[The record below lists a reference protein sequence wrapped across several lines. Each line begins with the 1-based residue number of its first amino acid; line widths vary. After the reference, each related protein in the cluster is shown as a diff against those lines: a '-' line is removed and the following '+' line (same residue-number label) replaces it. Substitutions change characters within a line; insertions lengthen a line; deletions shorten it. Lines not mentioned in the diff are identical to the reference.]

1 MAATSDARHRRIA
14 LRIGRLRFLL
24 LGLGLLPVL
33 VLLQEREAP
42 AVAWGLAV
50 ANALLWPWAA
60 RRLASQHP
68 EPLAVERRNLGID
81 ALFAGI
87 WVALLQFSLV
97 PSAALASTL
106 LASLAAVGG
115 GGLAWRGLGL
125 FLGAALLLSAL
136 NGFAFEP
143 GSSLPATVASLP
155 LLLGFPLLLAG
166 HLGRMDRRLADQDQ
180 RLSALER
187 QDPLTGLANRR
198 ALLEAAEH
206 EFRRFR
212 RSGHRASFMVVD
224 IDRFRELGGPPG
236 ETAGEAALH
245 QVAAILKRSLRDT
258 DTCGRLEGGCFGV
271 VLTDASGGGVGE
283 LAERLRH
290 AIATAAAGGGAGPHP
305 TVSIGYAQVEA
316 AMASSGQWIAAA
328 QAALQGARALGRNR
342 SLAAPALGA
351 YPP

>member
-33 VLLQEREAP
+33 VLLQEWEAP

-115 GGLAWRGLGL
+115 SGLVWRGLGL

-155 LLLGFPLLLAG
+155 LLLGFPLLLASR
-166 HLGRMDRRLADQDQ
+166 LGRMGRHLAGQDQ
-180 RLSALER
+180 RLAALER

-224 IDRFRELGGPPG
+224 IDRFRELDAPP
-236 ETAGEAALH
+236 AEAALRR
-245 QVAAILKRSLRDT
+245 VAAILKRSLRDT
-258 DTCGRLEGGCFGV
+258 DTCGRLEGDRFGV
-271 VLTDASGGGVGE
+271 VLADASGSGVGE

-290 AIATAAAGGGAGPHP
+290 AVATAAADGGPGPHP

-316 AMASSGQWIAAA
+316 TMANSGQWIAAA
-328 QAALQGARALGRNR
+328 QAALQGAKALGRNR